1 MTEILRLHDVD
12 FVRDSREI
20 LHNVNLIVNAGER
33 WALIGANGAGK
44 STILSMCGAQQHPTR
59 GTVEVLG

>member
-33 WALIGANGAGK
+33 WALIGANGAR
-44 STILSMCGAQQHPTR
+44 SCILRRNRYH
-59 GTVEVLG
+59 

>member
-1 MTEILRLHDVD
+1 MTEILHLHDVD

-20 LHNVNLIVNAGER
+20 LQKINLVVNAGER

-44 STILSMCGAQQHPTR
+44 STI
-59 GTVEVLG
+59 

>member
-12 FVRDSREI
+12 FVRDSRKI
-20 LHNVNLIVNAGER
+20 LHNVNLVVNAGER

-44 STILSMCGAQQHPTR
+44 STI
-59 GTVEVLG
+59 